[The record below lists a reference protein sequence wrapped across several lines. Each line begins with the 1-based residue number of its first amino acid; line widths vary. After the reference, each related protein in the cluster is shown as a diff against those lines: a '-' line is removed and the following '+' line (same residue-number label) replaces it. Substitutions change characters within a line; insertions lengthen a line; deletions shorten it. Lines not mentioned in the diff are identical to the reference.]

1 MTKCKC
7 KSGYISGYISQTSFS
22 GVKIRIVHQ
31 VFCRNGKCFYSTK
44 DTTELK
50 KIKGIEIRTLD
61 MEALIGAGII
71 HTKMWIVDG
80 QQMYLGS
87 ANMDWRSYTE
97 VR

>member
-1 MTKCKC
+1 M
-7 KSGYISGYISQTSFS
+7 
-22 GVKIRIVHQ
+22 
-31 VFCRNGKCFYSTK
+31 FCRNGKCFYSTN
-44 DTTELK
+44 DTAELK

-97 VR
+97 VQIVLYIYVGCSRIKYLLLTCSIQ